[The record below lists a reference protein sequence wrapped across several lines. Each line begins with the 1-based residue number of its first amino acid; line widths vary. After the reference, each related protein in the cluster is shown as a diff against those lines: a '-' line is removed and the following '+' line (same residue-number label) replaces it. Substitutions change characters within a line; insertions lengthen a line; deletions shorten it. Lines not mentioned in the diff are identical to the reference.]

1 MHSHTFLVPAYKESP
16 YLADCLKSLKNQTTA
31 SRIVIS
37 TSTPSTLTQDI
48 AEEFGVDYHTHS
60 PNKGIAHDWNFG
72 LHKVQTQW
80 VTVAHQDDVYLP
92 DFTASVMKAISTTQN
107 PSLIFTDYAEISE
120 RSVRSQTKLLKIKQ
134 ALLQLGFLGRS
145 AIKSRWS
152 KTNVLRF
159 GSPIP
164 CPSVTFKTPIAEP
177 LFEQGFKLNMDWA
190 AWLKKAREPGEFV
203 WIREVLMHHRIHEMS
218 ETTKGI
224 SQGYRAHEDLEI
236 LQRMW
241 PRPIARAI
249 AASYAIAY
257 KSNSH

>member
-1 MHSHTFLVPAYKESP
+1 MDHTFLVPAYGYSP
-16 YLADCLKSLKNQTTA
+16 HLDDCLKSLLNQTLH
-31 SRIVIS
+31 SSILIS
-37 TSTPSTLTQDI
+37 TSTPSPELEQL
-48 AEEFGVDYHTHS
+48 AAHS
-60 PNKGIAHDWNFG
+60 GIPLFIHRANKGIVHDWNMG
-72 LHKVQTQW
+72 LTQVNTSW

-92 DFTASVMKAISTTQN
+92 DFTASVMKAISKTQN
-107 PSLIFTDYAEISE
+107 PSLVFTDYAEIFEGSI
-120 RSVRSQTKLLKIKQ
+120 RTQTKLLKIKQ

-164 CPSVTFKTPIAEP
+164 CPSVTFKTPVGEP

-218 ETTKGI
+218 ETSKGI
-224 SQGYRAHEDLEI
+224 AQGYRAHEDMEI

-249 AASYAIAY
+249 AASYGIAY
-257 KSNSH
+257 QSNSH